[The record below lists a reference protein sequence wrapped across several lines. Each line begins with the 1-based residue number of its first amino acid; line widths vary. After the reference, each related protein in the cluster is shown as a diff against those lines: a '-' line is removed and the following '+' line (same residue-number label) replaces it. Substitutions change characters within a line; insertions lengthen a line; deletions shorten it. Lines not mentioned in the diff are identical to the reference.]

1 MTVRFWEEEE
11 ERGEPG
17 VMFPQANTEKWRADV
32 LGGREVLQSLHYILY
47 GYKSLPLNRTAER
60 EGERGIRMPFYLSV
74 DFILRKKRM
83 LGVFLSCRVLKAS
96 CWKPTPTQTR
106 MQAGMPY
113 CSMVGSQPQTCLWG
127 APGVLLTPSSW
138 GSSAALPPFAP

>member
-1 MTVRFWEEEE
+1 M
-11 ERGEPG
+11 
-17 VMFPQANTEKWRADV
+17 

-96 CWKPTPTQTR
+96 C
-106 MQAGMPY
+106 
-113 CSMVGSQPQTCLWG
+113 
-127 APGVLLTPSSW
+127 
-138 GSSAALPPFAP
+138 